1 MSNHEAHPAY
11 VALQDHADTI
21 ETELAAVKAE
31 LAEADAVIQ
40 RVRKVRDNVTEW
52 KELYEAKWR
61 QPDQDDWAAW
71 GKASAYCAVEKALNG
86 VEGL

>member
-11 VALQDHADTI
+11 VALQDHADAI

-40 RVRKVRDNVTEW
+40 RVRKLRD
-52 KELYEAKWR
+52 ELPALIASLPGLG
-61 QPDQDDWAAW
+61 PDYAH
-71 GKASAYCAVEKALNG
+71 GVEDTLADLNG